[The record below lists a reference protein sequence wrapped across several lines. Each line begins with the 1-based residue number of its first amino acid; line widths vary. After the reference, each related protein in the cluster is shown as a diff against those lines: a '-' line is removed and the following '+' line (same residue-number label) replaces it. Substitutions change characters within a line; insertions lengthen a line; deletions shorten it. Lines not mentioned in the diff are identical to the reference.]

1 MPKLNVNGAVIG
13 TVLCYVIVVSINYVA
28 LIKTAKVR
36 INLLSVFLKPIF
48 SGILCGVAAY
58 TSYGIFNRF
67 LPEFS
72 IKNLFCLAVSIGF
85 GGIVYVISILL
96 IKGIAKDD
104 VIMLPKGEKI
114 AKILAKFGFI
124 G

>member
-1 MPKLNVNGAVIG
+1 M
-13 TVLCYVIVVSINYVA
+13 LCYVIVVSINYVA

-36 INLLSVFLKPIF
+36 INLLSVFIKPVF

-72 IKNLFCLAVSIGF
+72 IKNLFCLAAAIGF